1 MNKTQKKGGVAMS
14 KQQML
19 NQQATENQQQGDA
32 IMSKLTQQQSEA
44 MIYFVTFTQKLP
56 SEKAREIIKELRSL
70 YPGKILVFT
79 RKPPSGRKMIVEIAG
94 TLTIITFPYT
104 SRQEAPM
111 RETPRQETPTQVPQS
126 SEGGFTLAELAKVN
140 KVKNKK

>member
-1 MNKTQKKGGVAMS
+1 MENMKQIQSQQQQQTQGGEAMNK
-14 KQQML
+14 
-19 NQQATENQQQGDA
+19 NQSQICFITFPY
-32 IMSKLTQQQSEA
+32 KLSSER
-44 MIYFVTFTQKLP
+44 
-56 SEKAREIIKELRSL
+56 AREVLAELRRL

-140 KVKNKK
+140 KIKTKT